1 MADLT
6 KVQQAIQAANI
17 PGVQKLNARAN
28 GNQIEIHGQ
37 ADSIAAKQSAMRM
50 ITEKVG
56 DAGVVNKIEIIAKG
70 AQPQAAG
77 AQLGPGMAPGGAP
90 AGQTAGARTHK
101 VEKGETLS
109 AIAKKYYGKA
119 SEYNKIFEANRDQLK
134 DPDKIQVGQTL
145 RIP

>member
-6 KVQQAIQAANI
+6 KVQQTIQSANV
-17 PGVQKLNARAN
+17 PGVQGLNARAS
-28 GNQIEIHGQ
+28 GNQIEIHGR

-50 ITEKVG
+50 VTEKFG
-56 DAGVVNKIEIIAKG
+56 DAGIVNKIEIIQKG

-77 AQLGPGMAPGGAP
+77 AQLGAGMAPSSQASP
-90 AGQTAGARTHK
+90 SAAGRTHK
-101 VEKGETLS
+101 VAKGDTLS
-109 AIAKKYYGKA
+109 AIARQYYGNA
-119 SEYNKIFEANRDQLK
+119 NDYGKIFEANKDQLK

>member
-6 KVQQAIQAANI
+6 KVQQAIQASNI
-17 PGVQKLNARAN
+17 PGVQKLNAKAN

-37 ADSIAAKQSAMRM
+37 ADSIAAKQSAMKM
-50 ITEKVG
+50 ITSKVG
-56 DAGVVNKIEIIAKG
+56 DAGVVNKIEIVAKG

-77 AQLGPGMAPGGAP
+77 AQLGPGMAPAGAP
-90 AGQTAGARTHK
+90 AGQTAGARPHK
-101 VEKGETLS
+101 VEKGDTLS
-109 AIAKKYYGKA
+109 ALAKKYYGKA

-134 DPDKIQVGQTL
+134 DPDKIKVGQTL

>member
-6 KVQQAIQAANI
+6 KVQQVIQASNI
-17 PGVQKLNARAN
+17 PGVQKLNAKAN

-37 ADSIAAKQSAMRM
+37 ADSIAAKQSAMKM
-50 ITEKVG
+50 ITAKVG

-77 AQLGPGMAPGGAP
+77 AQLGTGMAPAGAP
-90 AGQTAGARTHK
+90 AGQAAGARTHK
-101 VEKGETLS
+101 VEKGDTLS

-134 DPDKIQVGQTL
+134 DPDKIKVGQTL

>member
-6 KVQQAIQAANI
+6 KVQQAIQAANV
-17 PGVQKLNARAN
+17 PGVQGLNARAS
-28 GNQIEIHGQ
+28 GNQIEIHGR

-50 ITEKVG
+50 VTEKFG
-56 DAGVVNKIEIIAKG
+56 DAGIVNKIEIIQKG

-77 AQLGPGMAPGGAP
+77 AQLGSGMAPSGQSSQSS
-90 AGQTAGARTHK
+90 AGRTHK
-101 VEKGETLS
+101 VVKGDTLS
-109 AIAKKYYGKA
+109 AIAKQYYGNANDYK
-119 SEYNKIFEANRDQLK
+119 KIFEANKDQLK

>member
-37 ADSIAAKQSAMRM
+37 ADSIAAKQSAMKM
-50 ITEKVG
+50 ITSKVG
-56 DAGVVNKIEIIAKG
+56 DAGIVNKIEIIAKG

-77 AQLGPGMAPGGAP
+77 AQLAPGVAP
-90 AGQTAGARTHK
+90 AAGARTHK
-101 VEKGETLS
+101 VEKRDTLS
-109 AIAKKYYGKA
+109 AIAKTYYGKA
-119 SEYNKIFEANRDQLK
+119 SDYNKIIEANRDQLK
-134 DPDKIQVGQTL
+134 DPDKIKVGQTL
-145 RIP
+145 RSP

>member
-6 KVQQAIQAANI
+6 KVQQAIQASSI

-28 GNQIEIHGQ
+28 GNVIEIHGQ
-37 ADSIAAKQSAMRM
+37 ADSIAAKQSAMKM
-50 ITEKVG
+50 ITAKVG

-77 AQLGPGMAPGGAP
+77 AQIGPGMAPGGG
-90 AGQTAGARTHK
+90 GQTSGARTHK
-101 VEKGETLS
+101 VEKGDTLS

-134 DPDKIQVGQTL
+134 DPDKIKVGQTL

>member
-6 KVQQAIQAANI
+6 KVQQAIQASSI

-28 GNQIEIHGQ
+28 GNVIEIHGQ
-37 ADSIAAKQSAMRM
+37 ADSIAAKQSAMKM
-50 ITEKVG
+50 ITAKVG

-77 AQLGPGMAPGGAP
+77 AQIGPGMAPGAG
-90 AGQTAGARTHK
+90 GQTSGARTHK
-101 VEKGETLS
+101 VEKGDTLS

-134 DPDKIQVGQTL
+134 DPDKIKVGQTL

>member
-6 KVQQAIQAANI
+6 KVQQVIQASNI
-17 PGVQKLNARAN
+17 PGVQKLNAKAN

-37 ADSIAAKQSAMRM
+37 ADSIAAKQSAMKM
-50 ITEKVG
+50 ITSKVG

-101 VEKGETLS
+101 VEKGDTLS
-109 AIAKKYYGKA
+109 ALAKKYYGKA

-134 DPDKIQVGQTL
+134 DPDKIKVGQTL